1 MNFEVL
7 KNGQHFL
14 LRHSLLDIRYSKNM
28 ITHQLIDDLRRIVG
42 DAQVSV
48 SRAETELYSY
58 DASLAKGQPGVVV
71 FPADAGEASRVVK
84 TARRAGIPFVPR
96 GFGTNLSGGTVL
108 VSGGVVIC
116 LSRLNR
122 IIDISPKRRCAV
134 VQPGVTNLELQNALA
149 PLGFFY
155 APDPAS
161 QKVATLGGNVGE
173 NSGGPRC
180 LKYGVTTNHILG
192 LEVILASGE
201 VVRLGGYAYDPP
213 GYDLRGALVG
223 SEGTMGIVT
232 EVIVRILPLPE
243 SIVTLLVI
251 YDDIADAAR
260 SVSDI
265 ISAGIVPTTLEMM
278 DAPIIKAV
286 EDSYACGYPR
296 DAAAVLIIEA
306 EGFPAGLKD
315 QVAQISELCRKNNCR
330 DIHEAKDDTE
340 RNRLWEGRR
349 GAFGAVARLA
359 PNYLVNDC
367 TVPRT
372 KLPEALA
379 RVAQIVKKYKF
390 EHGNVFHAG
399 DGNLHPLIFFD
410 SRDADQLKRVK
421 KAGWEIMEACVEL
434 GGTISGEHGVGLE
447 KIEAMRMIFS
457 EPDFAA
463 QRGLQQAFDPEKLL
477 NPGKVIPVSDR
488 KKNGAEARY
497 QQKFFDGP
505 ARNTAEAE
513 IIEKIKYTASSGKA
527 LLPAGYGTFGDFG
540 NLCNADGE
548 SLPSTALN
556 DIIEFDP
563 YNQFITVGAG
573 LPLNTLQ
580 KQLAEKNQWL
590 PIRPP
595 FSIRGHSVGGVMALG
610 SCGPERMHYGAPRD
624 LVLGLRFINSG
635 GQKISTGGKVVKNV
649 AGYDLTRMMIGSAG
663 TLGLITE
670 VTCRIATIP
679 QRCTVVSAQ
688 GSLAACTASA
698 SEVITS
704 RLIPVFVVLVP
715 QNGGDAELERL
726 SWELLIGYEGLDKT
740 VEEQLKR
747 TESLFEKQGLA
758 LRDRLDYAVQDG
770 IFETVY
776 KQLARS
782 AFILRGDVPLD
793 QVAGF
798 AESLN
803 DRLPKAK
810 LFLDGGCGRILA
822 GFEDLQ
828 DGIWGQICDLGN
840 RLDGHVVM
848 EKAPVEFKKRHDVFG
863 IDRPE
868 WKVMH
873 RIKAALDPH
882 NIFAPGRLP
891 GKV

>member
-1 MNFEVL
+1 
-7 KNGQHFL
+7 
-14 LRHSLLDIRYSKNM
+14 M
-28 ITHQLIDDLRRIVG
+28 INDQLIHELRQIVG

-48 SRAETELYSY
+48 SSVETELYSY

-71 FPADAGEASRVVK
+71 FPGDTREAARLVTICRQAGV
-84 TARRAGIPFVPR
+84 PFVPR

-122 IIDISPKRRCAV
+122 ILNISPQRRCAV

-192 LEVILASGE
+192 LEVILSTGE
-201 VVRLGGYAYDPP
+201 VVRTAGAAYDPP
-213 GYDLRGALVG
+213 GYDLRGAMVG

-232 EVIVRILPLPE
+232 EVTVNILPLPE
-243 SIVTLLVI
+243 SIITLLVI

-265 ISAGIVPTTLEMM
+265 VSAGIVPTTLEMM

-286 EDSYACGYPR
+286 EDSYTCGYPR
-296 DAAAVLIIEA
+296 DAAAVLIIEV
-306 EGFPAGLKD
+306 EGLSVGLKD
-315 QVAQISELCRKNNCR
+315 QAAQISELCFKNSCR
-330 DIHEAKDDTE
+330 DIREAKDGAE

-372 KLPEALA
+372 KLPEALSQ
-379 RVAQIVKKYKF
+379 VAAIVKKYNF

-447 KIEAMRMIFS
+447 KIDAMRLIFS
-457 EPDFAA
+457 EQDFAA
-463 QRGLQQAFDPEKLL
+463 QRALQQAFDPESLL
-477 NPGKVIPVSDR
+477 NPGKVIPACAQ
-488 KKNGAEARY
+488 KENAAGAKSGE
-497 QQKFFDGP
+497 KFL
-505 ARNTAEAE
+505 ATTTITAAEAE
-513 IIEKIKYTASSGKA
+513 IIEKIEHAVSIGKG
-527 LLPAGYGTFGDFG
+527 LLPTGCGTLRHFG
-540 NLCNADGE
+540 NLSDGNSE
-548 SLPSTALN
+548 FLN
-556 DIIEFDP
+556 SSELDAIIDFDP
-563 YNQFITVGAG
+563 NNQVITAGAG
-573 LPLNTLQ
+573 LSLDRLQ
-580 KQLAEKNQWL
+580 MQLAEKNQWL

-595 FSIRGHSVGGVMALG
+595 FAIQGHSFGGVMALAA
-610 SCGPERMHYGAPRD
+610 CGPERMHYRAPRD
-624 LVLGLRFINSG
+624 LVLGLRFINGS
-635 GQKISTGGKVVKNV
+635 GQKISAGGKVVKNV
-649 AGYDLTRMMIGSAG
+649 AGYDMTRLMIGSAG

-670 VTCRIATIP
+670 VTSRITTMP
-679 QRCTVVSAQ
+679 ERCSAISAA
-688 GSLAACTASA
+688 GSLALCAALAGKVIASNL
-698 SEVITS
+698 S
-704 RLIPVFVVLVP
+704 PVFVAAILENS
-715 QNGGDAELERL
+715 QDAEIDRW
-726 SWELLIGYEGLDKT
+726 SWKLLIGFEGFEKI

-747 TESLFEKQGLA
+747 AAKMLEEGGME
-758 LRDRLDYAVQDG
+758 LRNQEAYPVRDG
-770 IFETVY
+770 IFGGIYTELG
-776 KQLARS
+776 QS
-782 AFILRGDVPLD
+782 AFTLRADVPLD
-793 QVAGF
+793 ESAGF
-798 AESLN
+798 VTFLSS
-803 DRLPKAK
+803 RLTDAK
-810 LFLDGGCGRILA
+810 MFIDFGCGRILA
-822 GFEDLQ
+822 GFEVMQADV
-828 DGIWGQICDLGN
+828 WPQICDFGD
-840 RLDGHVVM
+840 RRGGHVLL
-848 EKAPVEFKKRHDVFG
+848 EKAPVEFKKHNDVFG
-863 IDRPE
+863 TTRPE
-868 WKVMH
+868 WKIMH

-891 GKV
+891 GRI